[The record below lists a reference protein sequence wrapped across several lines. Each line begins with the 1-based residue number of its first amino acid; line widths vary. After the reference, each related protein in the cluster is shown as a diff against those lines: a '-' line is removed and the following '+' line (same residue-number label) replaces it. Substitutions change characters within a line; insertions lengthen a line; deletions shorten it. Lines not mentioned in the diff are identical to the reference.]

1 MRGRLPTTHIARTR
15 VPSAVMNTLSD
26 GAVSKRSA
34 ALLWMF
40 SGDPVSTM
48 SRKSAEM
55 AAGTWS
61 RGMAPHAPGWRR
73 AKARHWRSRE
83 RCGRKL
89 VGARHVRGKGM
100 L

>member
-1 MRGRLPTTHIARTR
+1 MRGSLPTHVARTR

-26 GAVSKRSA
+26 GEVSMRSA

-40 SGDPVSTM
+40 SGDPVPTM
-48 SRKSAEM
+48 SRKSADT
-55 AAGTWS
+55 AAVTCS
-61 RGMAPHAPGWRR
+61 NGMAPHAPGWRR

-83 RCGRKL
+83 RCGWKL
-89 VGARHVRGKGM
+89 VGARHVRGEGT